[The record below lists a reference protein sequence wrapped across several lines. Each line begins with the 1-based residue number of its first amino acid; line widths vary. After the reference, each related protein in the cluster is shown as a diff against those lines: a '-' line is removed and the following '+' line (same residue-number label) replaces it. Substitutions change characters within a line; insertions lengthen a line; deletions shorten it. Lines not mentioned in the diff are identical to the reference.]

1 MFILLI
7 KLQHNLFLMRY
18 LLAIIG
24 SLSLLLTA
32 PALAQ
37 TPNPSQMSTS
47 QLLKYYQQ
55 AKASGMSDMQ
65 IEQAA
70 MAQGFTLDD
79 IAKLRGR
86 LTNAQSEDPNKGRVR
101 RDSVGV
107 GRRQMGME
115 DMDRPQQGNQNN
127 DGYQNNGNFQ
137 NSNNYQNQSQNQQQ
151 SDANR
156 LSDTQRRIFG
166 ASLFNK
172 SANGKIDFAPDL
184 KLATPKNYV
193 LGPED
198 ELIVDIYGN
207 AVENFRLD
215 ISPEGTVKMLNL
227 APVYVNGL
235 TIEEAKERIISRLRQ
250 AYSGLGRPNSGT
262 YATVTLGNV
271 RSIKVIVTGE
281 VARPGSYNLSS
292 LATAF
297 NALYYSGGPT
307 ENGSLRKIEVIRD
320 NNVVAKVDLYEFLM
334 NGNLKNSVA
343 LQDQDVI
350 MVYPYQNRVELL
362 GEVKHEGLFETKP
375 GETFADLIRFAGGYA
390 SNAYTAAVQYRRNN
404 GRELS
409 VGQVSKDN
417 ADTFTPQDG
426 DVFEVGKVLER
437 YENMVLVEGSVYRPG
452 LYAIEDGLRTVK
464 DLITKAEGLQEDAFL
479 NRAVLERKND
489 LREPQVLSIDL
500 RKLMRG
506 ETEDIALKRDD
517 KLIVKSVQDLQEKRT
532 VSIQGAVNNAN
543 TYPYAEGMTVSDL
556 IYLADGY
563 AEAAIP
569 YRIEVARRV
578 KGDTVSAASA
588 QTTQIFRFDVD
599 QDLKILTGNQRF
611 ELAPFDVVFVR
622 KSPNYEQQKT
632 IVLEGEVMYPGR
644 YAILNNAERIS
655 DIIQRAGG
663 LKPNAYL
670 AGARLTRPLLEE
682 QEKDARLIESRE
694 LEKRVL
700 SESGNSLLSGGQR
713 KLRADSLAALTLLP
727 LHRQL
732 VGLDMVSILKN
743 PDQPANIVVQE
754 GDSII
759 IPVRVETVRIM
770 GEVLNP
776 SIVNF
781 DPSYSFSDYIAQAG
795 GYSDHARKN
804 KAYVAYA
811 NGRLDRTDHFLFF
824 PIRPKISPG
833 TTISVPAKLAKTGRE
848 ATTGERIAILSLL
861 STLAITVIRLF

>member
-1 MFILLI
+1 MTT
-7 KLQHNLFLMRY
+7 KLAQKAVLPRGLP
-18 LLAIIG
+18 A
-24 SLSLLLTA
+24 LLLLCLCLA
-32 PALAQ
+32 VPASAQ
-37 TPNPSQMSTS
+37 TPDPSQMSNS
-47 QLLKYYQQ
+47 QLMKYYQQ

-70 MAQGFTLDD
+70 MARGFTLDD

-86 LTNAQSEDPNKGRVR
+86 LTNAQSENPSINRSR
-101 RDSVGV
+101 RDSLNG

-115 DMDRPQQGNQNN
+115 NMERSAQSTQFDNNLQN
-127 DGYQNNGNFQ
+127 
-137 NSNNYQNQSQNQQQ
+137 QNQSQNRQ
-151 SDANR
+151 SETNP

-172 SANGKIDFAPDL
+172 SDNQRIDFAPNL
-184 KLATPKNYV
+184 NLATPKNYV

-215 ISPEGTVKMLNL
+215 VSPEGTVKMLNL

-250 AYSGLGRPNSGT
+250 AFSGLNRSGSGT

-281 VARPGSYNLSS
+281 VARPGSYSLSS

-307 ENGSLRKIEVIRD
+307 ESGSLRKIEVIRD
-320 NNVVAKVDLYEFLM
+320 NNVVAKIDLYQFLL
-334 NGNLKNSVA
+334 NGELKNNVG
-343 LQDQDVI
+343 LKDQDII

-362 GEVKHEGLFETKP
+362 GEVKHEGLFETKS
-375 GETFADLIRFAGGYA
+375 GETFADLIQYAGGYA

-404 GRELS
+404 GRELR

-417 ADTFTPQDG
+417 AETFTPQDG
-426 DVFEVGKVLER
+426 DVFEIGKVLDR

-452 LYAIEDGLRTVK
+452 MYAIEDGLRTVK
-464 DLITKAEGLQEDAFL
+464 DLISKAEGLQEDAFL

-489 LREPQVLSIDL
+489 LREPQLLAIDL

-506 ETEDIALKRDD
+506 ETEDIQLKRDD
-517 KLIVKSVQDLQEKRT
+517 KLIVKSVQELQESRT
-532 VSIQGAVNNAN
+532 VSIQGAVNKAY
-543 TYPYAEGMTVSDL
+543 TFPYAEGMTVSDL

-569 YRIEVARRV
+569 YRIEVARRI
-578 KGDTVSAASA
+578 KGDTISTAST
-588 QTTQIFRFDVD
+588 QTTEIFRFDVD
-599 QDLKILTGNQRF
+599 KDLKILAGNQSL

-655 DIIQRAGG
+655 DVIQRAGG
-663 LKPNAYL
+663 LKPSAFL
-670 AGARLTRPLLEE
+670 AGARLTRQISDEQMRDSQLLEST
-682 QEKDARLIESRE
+682 I
-694 LEKRVL
+694 LERRVL
-700 SESGNSLLSGGQR
+700 DEPGENVLTSGQR
-713 KLRADSLAALTLLP
+713 RLRADSLASLTTKQTG
-727 LHRQL
+727 RQL
-732 VGLDMVSILKN
+732 VGLDMVSILNN
-743 PDQPANIVVQE
+743 PDQPANILVQQ

-759 IPVRVETVRIM
+759 IPRRNETVRIM

-776 SIVNF
+776 SIVNY
-781 DPSYSFSDYIAQAG
+781 DPSFSFSDYIAQAG
-795 GYSDHARKN
+795 GYSDNARRN

-833 TTISVPAKLAKTGRE
+833 TTISVPAKLVKTGRE
-848 ATTGERIAILSLL
+848 TTPGERIAILSLL

>member
-1 MFILLI
+1 
-7 KLQHNLFLMRY
+7 MRY
-18 LLAIIG
+18 LFVLISCLAL
-24 SLSLLLTA
+24 LSA
-32 PALAQ
+32 VPALAQ

-86 LTNAQSEDPNKGRVR
+86 LTNAQSDDPTKGRVR
-101 RDSVGV
+101 RDSAGV

-115 DMDRPQQGNQNN
+115 NMDRLQPENQNN
-127 DGYQNNGNFQ
+127 RDYQNN
-137 NSNNYQNQSQNQQQ
+137 NNYQNPTQFPNQQNQQ
-151 SDANR
+151 SEANR

-172 SANGKIDFAPDL
+172 SANSKIDFAPNL
-184 KLATPKNYV
+184 NLATPKNYV

-215 ISPEGTVKMLNL
+215 VSPEGTVKMLNL

-235 TIEEAKERIISRLRQ
+235 TIEEAKERIVSRLRQ
-250 AYSGLGRPNSGT
+250 AFSSLNRAGSGT

-281 VARPGSYNLSS
+281 VARPGSYTLSS

-297 NALYYSGGPT
+297 NALYYSGGPA

-320 NNVVAKVDLYEFLM
+320 NNVVAKIDIYQFLL
-334 NGNLKNSVA
+334 NGELKNNVA
-343 LQDQDVI
+343 LKDQDII

-375 GETFADLIRFAGGYA
+375 GETFADLIRYAGGYA

-409 VGQVSKDN
+409 VGQVSKNN
-417 ADTFTPQDG
+417 ADAFTPQDG
-426 DVFEVGKVLER
+426 DVFEVGRVLDR

-452 LYAIEDGLRTVK
+452 MYAIEDGLRTVK
-464 DLITKAEGLQEDAFL
+464 DLIAKAEGLQEDAFL

-489 LREPQVLSIDL
+489 LREPEVFSIDL

-506 ETEDIALKRDD
+506 ETEDIALRRDD
-517 KLIVKSVQDLQEKRT
+517 KLIIKSVQDLQEKRT
-532 VSIQGAVNNAN
+532 VSIQGAVNDAK
-543 TYPYAEGMTVSDL
+543 TFPYAAGMTVSDL

-563 AEAAIP
+563 TEAAVP

-578 KGDTVSAASA
+578 KDDTARLDAA
-588 QTTQIFRFDVD
+588 QTTKIFRFDVD
-599 QDLKILTGNQRF
+599 KDLKVLAGNQRF

-622 KSPNYEQQKT
+622 KAPNYEEQKT
-632 IVLEGEVMYPGR
+632 IILAGEVMYPGR

-655 DIIQRAGG
+655 DVIQRAGG
-663 LKPNAYL
+663 LKPGAYL
-670 AGARLTRPLLEE
+670 AGARLTREISEE
-682 QEKDARLIESRE
+682 QQKDS
-694 LEKRVL
+694 RVL
-700 SESGNSLLSGGQR
+700 ESATEEASPLGLPGENILTSRQR
-713 KLRADSLAALTLLP
+713 KLRADSLAALTITP
-727 LHRQL
+727 NQRQL
-732 VGLDMVSILKN
+732 VGLDMVSIMSN
-743 PDQPANIVVQE
+743 PNQPANILVQQ
-754 GDSII
+754 GDSIV
-759 IPVRVETVRIM
+759 IPQRLETVRIM

-776 SIVNF
+776 SIVNY
-781 DPSYSFSDYIAQAG
+781 DPAFSFSDYIAQAG
-795 GYSDHARKN
+795 GYSDNARKN
-804 KAYVAYA
+804 KAFVAYA
-811 NGRLDRTDHFLFF
+811 NGRLDRTDRLFFF
-824 PIRPKISPG
+824 PIRPKITPG
-833 TTISVPAKLAKTGRE
+833 TTINVPAKLVKPGRE
-848 ATTGERIAILSLL
+848 TSTGERIAILTLIS
-861 STLAITVIRLF
+861 SLAITVFRLF